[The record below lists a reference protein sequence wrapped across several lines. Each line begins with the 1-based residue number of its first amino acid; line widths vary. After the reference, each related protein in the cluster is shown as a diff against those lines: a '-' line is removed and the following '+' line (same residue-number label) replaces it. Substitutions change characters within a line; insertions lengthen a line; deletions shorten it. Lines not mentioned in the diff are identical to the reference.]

1 MTWTEDQYREAA
13 ERAVNLR
20 GRGRPEEAQIVFQGA
35 LDRARAS
42 GEEAAALYF
51 GACLAD
57 LQNDHER
64 EAALA
69 RQAAELQ
76 PGSAL
81 IVTGMGTALLNLGR
95 HEEAIEWFDKAL
107 AIDPDCVFALNDRG
121 AALRGLGRYE
131 EAIEWYDKA
140 LAIDPDCILVLN
152 NRSVALSELG
162 RNAEAI
168 DWYDKALAIRPDH
181 LHALNNRGA
190 ALARLGRHEEAIE
203 WYDKAL
209 AIRPKYASAQY
220 NRAIA
225 LGLAGKTGE
234 ARQALQRYIEEHP
247 DDERARTWLFKFS
260 DAPQAQEEARQLEE
274 RSQRR
279 EHEAREQ
286 KIKLDAWR
294 SLSARS
300 AHRIGNQ
307 LFASRG
313 AVRTLK
319 ELATGEGAEAVA
331 DMEGCLDRIRGIV
344 QEFQAFSTNRPP
356 KPKPC
361 RIGPLLEDVV
371 RRYRGLAETE
381 GVKMHL
387 KVAAEAP
394 PCLLDRE
401 QMDQALGELLENAVH
416 HVGSKGTVRVSAAR
430 AETAGKACVRVTIQD
445 SGPGVAA
452 KDKARIFE
460 PFVTTRAGGSGL
472 GLAIVRQIVEN
483 HEGTIRETGEAG
495 KGARFEI
502 DLPAATDEKVDP

>member
-1 MTWTEDQYREAA
+1 MTWNEDQYRETVQ
-13 ERAVNLR
+13 RAVNLR
-20 GRGRPEEAQIVFQGA
+20 DRGRVDEAQVVFEQA
-35 LDRARAS
+35 TDRARAS

-51 GACLAD
+51 EACLAD

-64 EAALA
+64 EATLA
-69 RQAAELQ
+69 RRAAELK

-81 IVTGMGTALLNLGR
+81 IVTGMGTALGDLGR

-121 AALRGLGRYE
+121 AALRNLGRYE

-140 LAIDPDCILVLN
+140 LAIDPDCIL
-152 NRSVALSELG
+152 ALSNRGMALRGLG
-162 RNAEAI
+162 R
-168 DWYDKALAIRPDH
+168 Y
-181 LHALNNRGA
+181 
-190 ALARLGRHEEAIE
+190 EEAIE

-209 AIRPKYASAQY
+209 AIQPEHASAQR
-220 NRAIA
+220 NRAVA
-225 LGLAGKTGE
+225 LGLAGKTRE
-234 ARQALQRYIEEHP
+234 ARQAFQRYLEQHP
-247 DDERARTWLFKFS
+247 DDESARTWLFRFS
-260 DAPQAQEEARQLEE
+260 DTPQAQEEARQLEE
-274 RSQRR
+274 RRQQRER
-279 EHEAREQ
+279 EAREQ

-294 SLSARS
+294 SLSGRS

-313 AVRTLK
+313 ALRTLK
-319 ELATGEGAEAVA
+319 EAATGDAAEAAA
-331 DMEGCLDRIRGIV
+331 DMESCLDRIRGIV

-356 KPKPC
+356 KLRPSE
-361 RIGPLLEDVV
+361 IGPLLEDVV
-371 RRYRGLAETE
+371 RRYRRLAETE

-394 PCLLDRE
+394 TCLLDRE

-416 HVGSKGTVRVSAAR
+416 HVGTSGTVHVSAAR

-452 KDKARIFE
+452 KDKGRIFE

-472 GLAIVRQIVEN
+472 GLAIVKQIVEN
-483 HEGTIRETGEAG
+483 HKGTIRETGKAG